1 MRKAVIFDIDGT
13 LWDAKNAIKDSWNS
27 VLAKYGYKLLSMEE
41 IESILGKSLPEIGD
55 IFFSYLGEEKKIRL
69 TEECYN
75 TQMEYLKVKGGD
87 LYPEEIETINKLRDD
102 YLLMILTN
110 AEKGYV
116 ESYIATSHT
125 EGVFA
130 DHICHGDTNLNKTEN
145 LKILI
150 ERNNIDKAVYIGD
163 TRDDQVYAANA
174 NVPFIF
180 ASYGFGE
187 AIDPEYT
194 VSTFAE
200 IPDMVKKVL

>member
-1 MRKAVIFDIDGT
+1 
-13 LWDAKNAIKDSWNS
+13 
-27 VLAKYGYKLLSMEE
+27 
-41 IESILGKSLPEIGD
+41 
-55 IFFSYLGEEKKIRL
+55 
-69 TEECYN
+69 
-75 TQMEYLKVKGGD
+75 
-87 LYPEEIETINKLRDD
+87 
-102 YLLMILTN
+102 MILTN
-110 AEKGYV
+110 ARKGYV

-125 EGVFA
+125 EGVFT